1 MSRLVIRVPLRVLN
15 NRIPKGYASIALRK
29 EYPFWMDING
39 KEVAYLPHDFTGTPD
54 LSNYHAL
61 SCRTCCSTIDAG
73 DYFMR
78 DSDSEHGVYLIDD
91 RKSYSDQQRYWVKLQ
106 KKFLHG

>member
-1 MSRLVIRVPLRVLN
+1 MIRLVIRVPLRFLN
-15 NRIPKGYASIALRK
+15 NLIPKGYASIALRK

-54 LSNYHAL
+54 
-61 SCRTCCSTIDAG
+61 I
-73 DYFMR
+73 FMR
-78 DSDSEHGVYLIDD
+78 NSDSEHEVYLIDD
-91 RKSYSDQQRYWVKLQ
+91 RKSYSDQLRYWVKLQ